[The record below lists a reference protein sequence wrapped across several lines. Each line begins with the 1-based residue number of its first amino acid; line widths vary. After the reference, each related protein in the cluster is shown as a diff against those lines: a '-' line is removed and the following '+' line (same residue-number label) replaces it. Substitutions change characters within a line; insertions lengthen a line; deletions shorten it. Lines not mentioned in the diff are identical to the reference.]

1 VAKASSMLYS
11 ESCNPEPGWAL
22 ELAGVDLEVS
32 RLTLSSP
39 TAVERGSFRASGWS
53 CSYFLSTDWLIK
65 DRPPVEAQLDR
76 SPSREAEGRA

>member
-32 RLTLSSP
+32 RSTLSSP
-39 TAVERGSFRASGWS
+39 TAGAALIS
-53 CSYFLSTDWLIK
+53 CRLT
-65 DRPPVEAQLDR
+65 
-76 SPSREAEGRA
+76 G